1 MKTNTRSNHP
11 TNEPGTSPR
20 YECIML
26 VDDNSIDNFINKQM
40 MESCGFASE
49 VMVCQSAQEGLQHL
63 MTGKNLPQVIFLD
76 INMPEM
82 SGFDFLDA
90 MQQMPEI
97 VKHHCRVIMLS
108 SSESFKDLN
117 RANKNQF
124 VRKFLNKPLTME
136 ILSAIKV

>member
-11 TNEPGTSPR
+11 TNEPVTSAR

-26 VDDNSIDNFINKQM
+26 VDDNSIDNFINKQL

-117 RANKNQF
+117 RANQSKYVF
-124 VRKFLNKPLTME
+124 KFLNKPLNKMV
-136 ILSAIKV
+136 LDAIQL